1 MQIGAILNDDL
12 REGDGLVF
20 VFIAIFLPVLGI
32 VKAPDLAVLD
42 DIAEHNNTLNLVLP
56 DHLLELFLCLLE
68 RPLGDDQ
75 FSRVR
80 EGDPVGVDIA
90 LSF

>member
-1 MQIGAILNDDL
+1 
-12 REGDGLVF
+12 
-20 VFIAIFLPVLGI
+20 
-32 VKAPDLAVLD
+32 
-42 DIAEHNNTLNLVLP
+42 
-56 DHLLELFLCLLE
+56 LLE

-90 LSF
+90 LSFWLFQLDSAVLI